1 MKEKN
6 KRAASEALP
15 RNHRRNFIMATVE
28 ITAENFASEVEN
40 AQGKV
45 LVDFWASWCGPCHML
60 SPIVDQVASEHTDV
74 KVGKVNVD
82 AQPKLAEKFQIMSIP
97 TLLVFENGKL
107 TNQSVGLVPKE
118 QVEALLG

>member
-1 MKEKN
+1 
-6 KRAASEALP
+6 
-15 RNHRRNFIMATVE
+15 MATVE
-28 ITAENFASEVEN
+28 ITSENFDSEVAS

-45 LVDFWASWCGPCHML
+45 LVDFWASWCGPCRML
-60 SPIVDQVASEHTDV
+60 SPIVDQVAGERTDV

-82 AQPKLAEKFQIMSIP
+82 EQPKLAEKFQIMSIP
-97 TLLVFENGKL
+97 TLLVFENGKV

>member
-1 MKEKN
+1 
-6 KRAASEALP
+6 
-15 RNHRRNFIMATVE
+15 MATVE

-45 LVDFWASWCGPCHML
+45 LVDFWASWCGPCRML
-60 SPIVDQVASEHTDV
+60 SPIVDQVASEHADV

-82 AQPKLAEKFQIMSIP
+82 EQPKLAEKFQIMSIP

-107 TNQSVGLVPKE
+107 RHVAYCEKTGNTARKPKD
-118 QVEALLG
+118 LM